1 MTEDPV
7 QASSMHVCGREIMT
21 LWTQSRWVSCP
32 PSRTQLSV
40 FSGLAPM
47 KTGEVRKVRVLGVLA
62 LIDSGET
69 DWKVIDT
76 TNTMPSC
83 EDHAVLGDLPKN

>member
-1 MTEDPV
+1 
-7 QASSMHVCGREIMT
+7 
-21 LWTQSRWVSCP
+21 
-32 PSRTQLSV
+32 
-40 FSGLAPM
+40 M
-47 KTGEVRKVRVLGVLA
+47 KTGEVRRVRVLGVLA